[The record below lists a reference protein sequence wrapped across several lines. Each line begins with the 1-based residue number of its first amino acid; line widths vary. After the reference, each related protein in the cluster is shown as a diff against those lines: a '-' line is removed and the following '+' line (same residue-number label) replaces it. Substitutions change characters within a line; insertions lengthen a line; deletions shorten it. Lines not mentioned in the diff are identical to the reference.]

1 MASATSVIRD
11 PSSAQGARHASLLGA
26 WVVIWWTAFGLMSA
40 VQYRQMAAAGGRP
53 VDLSTALVPSMAS
66 AWLWIPATWLALV
79 LAQRAPIG
87 AADWK
92 RAVSVHA
99 AATLGVVLYR
109 GIAVVLLNPWIAWY
123 RTLPSYAD
131 VFVTSVQNNVFFYW
145 MVLAAAHAVHY
156 ARNARLRESQLADAR
171 LRALTAQLQPHFLF
185 NALNTVASLVHE
197 NPAAAERVV
206 MRLSALMRQTTDT
219 TGELVPLREE
229 LSLLSNYL
237 EIEQA
242 RFEDRLQIR
251 WSVGTDTTSAL
262 VPHLILQPIVEN
274 SIVHGFRPVARPV
287 TIDISIVRENG
298 MLEIIVADTGAGYDA
313 ARARDGVGLR
323 NTRER
328 LEAVFRGD
336 YSLDIDGQPGAGA
349 RVRLRVPFREAHS
362 GNSGAMPAA
371 APSAGVGPRS

>member
-1 MASATSVIRD
+1 
-11 PSSAQGARHASLLGA
+11 
-26 WVVIWWTAFGLMSA
+26 VIWWTAFGLMSA
-40 VQYRQMAAAGGRP
+40 VQYRQMAAAAGRP

-92 RAVSVHA
+92 RPLSVHA
-99 AATLGVVLYR
+99 AATLVVVLFR
-109 GIAVVLLNPWIAWY
+109 AIAVVALNPWIGWY
-123 RTLPSYAD
+123 QTLPSYAA

-197 NPAAAERVV
+197 NPDAAERVV
-206 MRLSALMRQTTDT
+206 VRLSALMRQTTDT
-219 TGELVPLREE
+219 TGELVPLHEE
-229 LSLLSNYL
+229 LNLLSNYL

-251 WSVGTDTTSAL
+251 WSVGADATSAL

-287 TIDISIVRENG
+287 TIDIRIARDNKV
-298 MLEIIVADTGAGYDA
+298 LEIVVADTGAGYDA
-313 ARARDGVGLR
+313 TLARDGVGLR

-328 LEAVFRGD
+328 LNAVFRGD
-336 YSLDIDGQPGAGA
+336 YSLDIDGQPGVGA
-349 RVRLRVPFREAHS
+349 RVRLRLPFREGDG
-362 GNSGAMPAA
+362 GNSSSTSPAV
-371 APSAGVGPRS
+371 PPGGVGPRP